1 MPYIDYCNH
10 ILSSDY
16 SPIETVAKVAPD
28 VLSITMKGIINDNTT
43 AGMLDTNI
51 VGNPTN
57 SVNIVGSP
65 TNSIAKIGYDVNYG
79 TNYAIWVVL
88 WHV

>member
-1 MPYIDYCNH
+1 MPYINSCNH
-10 ILSSDY
+10 TLSSAY
-16 SPIETVAKVAPD
+16 SPIETVAKWVSTGWTPQA
-28 VLSITMKGIINDNTT
+28 VVSITMKGKINNNTT

-57 SVNIVGSP
+57 SP
-65 TNSIAKIGYDVNYG
+65 AKIGYDVDCG

-88 WHV
+88 WHI

>member
-1 MPYIDYCNH
+1 MPYINSCNH
-10 ILSSDY
+10 TLSSDY
-16 SPIETVAKVAPD
+16 SPIETIAKGSESI
-28 VLSITMKGIINDNTT
+28 LSITMKGIINNNTT

-51 VGNPTN
+51 ISNPTN
-57 SVNIVGSP
+57 NV
-65 TNSIAKIGYDVNYG
+65 AKIGYDVSYG